1 MQKTITIILSYIIL
15 ELSLLITFHK
25 GCFLCHVLAY
35 KWCYKICLLLTIGIW
50 GAFLA
55 SSDVLVPNIMVV
67 KGSLFSCTVVV
78 IVVIIKFGR
87 LG

>member
-1 MQKTITIILSYIIL
+1 MSCLGVQV
-15 ELSLLITFHK
+15 
-25 GCFLCHVLAY
+25 VLQDLPFID
-35 KWCYKICLLLTIGIW
+35 KGIW

-87 LG
+87 VG